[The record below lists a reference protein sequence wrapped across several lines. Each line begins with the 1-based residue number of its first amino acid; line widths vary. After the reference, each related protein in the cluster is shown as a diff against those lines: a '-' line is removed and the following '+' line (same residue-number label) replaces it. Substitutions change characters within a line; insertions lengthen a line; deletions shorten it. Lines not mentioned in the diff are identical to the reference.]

1 MIWACSTEHLSDGNC
16 DRMCQFQNKKIK
28 LASLYSKIN
37 RIILYGHMALD
48 RTRVKSVTK
57 SGDEY
62 CRVCGEYVIH
72 SGFLVYTVK
81 GSSPR

>member
-1 MIWACSTEHLSDGNC
+1 
-16 DRMCQFQNKKIK
+16 
-28 LASLYSKIN
+28 
-37 RIILYGHMALD
+37 MALD
-48 RTRVKSVTK
+48 RTPVKSVTK